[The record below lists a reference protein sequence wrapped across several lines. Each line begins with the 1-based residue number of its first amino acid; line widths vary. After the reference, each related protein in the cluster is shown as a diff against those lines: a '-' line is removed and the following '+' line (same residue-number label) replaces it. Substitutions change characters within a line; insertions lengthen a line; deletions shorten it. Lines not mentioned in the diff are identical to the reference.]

1 MKNKKAF
8 ITLLSSKDYWMST
21 VILNES
27 LKKTNSKY
35 NLIVAVTED
44 ILDTEIIT
52 NKTLYIDTN
61 NKVASYDEDKAYAF
75 HKTGQHTFSSKTRKS
90 CVSFI
95 FF

>member
-35 NLIVAVTED
+35 NQLKVSQ
-44 ILDTEIIT
+44 
-52 NKTLYIDTN
+52 NK
-61 NKVASYDEDKAYAF
+61 
-75 HKTGQHTFSSKTRKS
+75 
-90 CVSFI
+90 
-95 FF
+95 